1 MADRRRTCVK
11 YPRIPL
17 SIRSLEPVLD
27 QSPARLLTPTVA
39 TRRSLLSQSG
49 RAVEIQSQF
58 IGKAYA
64 SYVAEASKIGRMFFA
79 GYNVFIP
86 SPRALPPANLNERKA
101 ADGRLSSAKAKVNS
115 KPRRRTAAQNMSTKR
130 KTGMVAKSQM
140 SKTKHRSKG

>member
-1 MADRRRTCVK
+1 MRKVSKNTAEYKKPGTRFGSVA
-11 YPRIPL
+11 
-17 SIRSLEPVLD
+17 RSFVDANSRYQALAVESV
-27 QSPARLLTPTVA
+27 
-39 TRRSLLSQSG
+39 G

-115 KPRRRTAAQNMSTKR
+115 KPRRRAAAQSMSTKR
-130 KTGMVAKSQM
+130 KTGMVTKSQI
-140 SKTKHRSKG
+140 SKRSAKMKHRSKG

>member
-1 MADRRRTCVK
+1 MRKVSKNTAEYKKPGTRFGSVA
-11 YPRIPL
+11 
-17 SIRSLEPVLD
+17 RSFVDANSRYQALAVESV
-27 QSPARLLTPTVA
+27 
-39 TRRSLLSQSG
+39 G

-86 SPRALPPANLNERKA
+86 SPRALPPTNLNERKA

-140 SKTKHRSKG
+140 SNTKHRSKG

>member
-1 MADRRRTCVK
+1 MRKVSKNTAEYKKPGTRFGSVA
-11 YPRIPL
+11 
-17 SIRSLEPVLD
+17 RSFVDANSRYQALAVESV
-27 QSPARLLTPTVA
+27 
-39 TRRSLLSQSG
+39 G

-86 SPRALPPANLNERKA
+86 SPRVLPPANLNERKA

-115 KPRRRTAAQNMSTKR
+115 KPRRRAAAQSMSTKR

-140 SKTKHRSKG
+140 SNTKHRSKG

>member
-1 MADRRRTCVK
+1 MRKVSKNTAEYKKPGTRFGSVA
-11 YPRIPL
+11 
-17 SIRSLEPVLD
+17 RSLGEANSRYQALAVE
-27 QSPARLLTPTVA
+27 SV
-39 TRRSLLSQSG
+39 G

-115 KPRRRTAAQNMSTKR
+115 KPRRRAAAQSMSTKR

-140 SKTKHRSKG
+140 SNTKHRSKG

>member
-1 MADRRRTCVK
+1 MRKVSKNTAEYKKPGTRFGSVA
-11 YPRIPL
+11 
-17 SIRSLEPVLD
+17 RSFVDANSRYQAL
-27 QSPARLLTPTVA
+27 AVA
-39 TRRSLLSQSG
+39 SVG

-58 IGKAYA
+58 VGKAYA

-86 SPRALPPANLNERKA
+86 SPRALPPTNLNERKA

-130 KTGMVAKSQM
+130 KMGMVTKTQISKRSA
-140 SKTKHRSKG
+140 KTKHRSKG

>member
-1 MADRRRTCVK
+1 MHKVSKNTAEYKKPGTRFGSVA
-11 YPRIPL
+11 
-17 SIRSLEPVLD
+17 RSFVDANSRYQAL
-27 QSPARLLTPTVA
+27 AVA
-39 TRRSLLSQSG
+39 SVG

-86 SPRALPPANLNERKA
+86 SPRALPPNLNERKA

-115 KPRRRTAAQNMSTKR
+115 KPRRRAAAQNMSTKR
-130 KTGMVAKSQM
+130 KIGTVTKTQISKRSAKM
-140 SKTKHRSKG
+140 KHRSKG

>member
-1 MADRRRTCVK
+1 MRKVSKNTAEYKKPGTRFGSVA
-11 YPRIPL
+11 
-17 SIRSLEPVLD
+17 RSFVDANSRYQALAVESV
-27 QSPARLLTPTVA
+27 
-39 TRRSLLSQSG
+39 G

-64 SYVAEASKIGRMFFA
+64 SYVAEASKIGRMFFD

-86 SPRALPPANLNERKA
+86 SPRALPPNLNERKA

-130 KTGMVAKSQM
+130 KIGTVTKTQISKRSA
-140 SKTKHRSKG
+140 KTKHRSKG

>member
-1 MADRRRTCVK
+1 MRKVSKNTAEYKKPGTRFGSVA
-11 YPRIPL
+11 
-17 SIRSLEPVLD
+17 RSFVDANSRYQALAVESV
-27 QSPARLLTPTVA
+27 
-39 TRRSLLSQSG
+39 G

-58 IGKAYA
+58 VGKAYA

-115 KPRRRTAAQNMSTKR
+115 KPRRRAAAQSMSTKR
-130 KTGMVAKSQM
+130 KMGMVTKTQISKRSA
-140 SKTKHRSKG
+140 KTKHRSKG

>member
-1 MADRRRTCVK
+1 MHKVSKNTAEYKKPGTRFGSVA
-11 YPRIPL
+11 
-17 SIRSLEPVLD
+17 RSFVDANSRYQAL
-27 QSPARLLTPTVA
+27 AVA
-39 TRRSLLSQSG
+39 SVG

-115 KPRRRTAAQNMSTKR
+115 KPRRRAAAQSMSTKR

-140 SKTKHRSKG
+140 SNTKHRSKG

>member
-1 MADRRRTCVK
+1 MHKVSKNTAEYKKPGTRFGSVA
-11 YPRIPL
+11 
-17 SIRSLEPVLD
+17 RSFVDANSRYQAL
-27 QSPARLLTPTVA
+27 AVA
-39 TRRSLLSQSG
+39 SVG

-58 IGKAYA
+58 VGKAYA

-86 SPRALPPANLNERKA
+86 SPRVLPPANLNERKA

-115 KPRRRTAAQNMSTKR
+115 KPRRRAAAQSMSTKR

-140 SKTKHRSKG
+140 SNTKHRSKG

>member
-1 MADRRRTCVK
+1 MRKVSKNTAEYKKPGTRFGSVA
-11 YPRIPL
+11 
-17 SIRSLEPVLD
+17 RSFVDANSRYQALAVESV
-27 QSPARLLTPTVA
+27 
-39 TRRSLLSQSG
+39 G

-86 SPRALPPANLNERKA
+86 SPRALPPNLNERKA

-130 KTGMVAKSQM
+130 KIGTVTKTQISKRSAKM
-140 SKTKHRSKG
+140 KHRSKG

>member
-1 MADRRRTCVK
+1 MRKQPKNTTEDKKPGTHRFGSVA
-11 YPRIPL
+11 
-17 SIRSLEPVLD
+17 RSFVDANSRYQALAVESV
-27 QSPARLLTPTVA
+27 
-39 TRRSLLSQSG
+39 G

-58 IGKAYA
+58 VGKAYA

-115 KPRRRTAAQNMSTKR
+115 KPRRRAAAQSMSTKR

-140 SKTKHRSKG
+140 SNTKHRSKG

>member
-1 MADRRRTCVK
+1 MRKVSKNTAEYKKPGTRFGSVA
-11 YPRIPL
+11 
-17 SIRSLEPVLD
+17 RSFVDANSRYQALAVESV
-27 QSPARLLTPTVA
+27 
-39 TRRSLLSQSG
+39 G

-140 SKTKHRSKG
+140 SNTKHRSKG

>member
-1 MADRRRTCVK
+1 MRKVSKNTAEYKKPGTRFGSVA
-11 YPRIPL
+11 
-17 SIRSLEPVLD
+17 RSFVD
-27 QSPARLLTPTVA
+27 ANSRYQSLAVE
-39 TRRSLLSQSG
+39 SVG

-58 IGKAYA
+58 IGKAYE

-86 SPRALPPANLNERKA
+86 SPRALHLDERKA

-130 KTGMVAKSQM
+130 KMGTATKTQISKR
-140 SKTKHRSKG
+140 SAKTKHRSKG

>member
-1 MADRRRTCVK
+1 MRKVSKNTAEYKKPGTRFGSVA
-11 YPRIPL
+11 
-17 SIRSLEPVLD
+17 RSFVDANSRYQALAVESV
-27 QSPARLLTPTVA
+27 
-39 TRRSLLSQSG
+39 G

-140 SKTKHRSKG
+140 SKRSAKTKHRSKG

>member
-1 MADRRRTCVK
+1 MRKVSKNTAEYKKPGTRFGSVA
-11 YPRIPL
+11 
-17 SIRSLEPVLD
+17 RSFVDANSRYQALAVESV
-27 QSPARLLTPTVA
+27 
-39 TRRSLLSQSG
+39 G

-101 ADGRLSSAKAKVNS
+101 ADGRRSSAKAKVNS
-115 KPRRRTAAQNMSTKR
+115 KPRRRAAAQSMSTKR

-140 SKTKHRSKG
+140 SNTKHRSKG

>member
-1 MADRRRTCVK
+1 MHKVSKNTAEYKKPGTRFGSVA
-11 YPRIPL
+11 
-17 SIRSLEPVLD
+17 RSFVDANSRYQALAVESV
-27 QSPARLLTPTVA
+27 
-39 TRRSLLSQSG
+39 G

-58 IGKAYA
+58 VGKAYA

-115 KPRRRTAAQNMSTKR
+115 KPRRRAAAQSMSTKR

-140 SKTKHRSKG
+140 SNTKHRSKG

>member
-1 MADRRRTCVK
+1 MHKVSKNTAEYKKPGTRFGSVARSFVDANSRYQALAVE
-11 YPRIPL
+11 
-17 SIRSLEPVLD
+17 SI
-27 QSPARLLTPTVA
+27 
-39 TRRSLLSQSG
+39 G

-140 SKTKHRSKG
+140 SNTKHRSKG

>member
-1 MADRRRTCVK
+1 MHKVSKNTAEYKKPGTRFGSVA
-11 YPRIPL
+11 
-17 SIRSLEPVLD
+17 RSFVDANSRYQAL
-27 QSPARLLTPTVA
+27 AVA
-39 TRRSLLSQSG
+39 SVG

-58 IGKAYA
+58 VGKAYA

-86 SPRALPPANLNERKA
+86 SPRALPPTNLNERKA

-115 KPRRRTAAQNMSTKR
+115 KPRRRAAAQSMSTKR

-140 SKTKHRSKG
+140 SNTKHRSKG

>member
-1 MADRRRTCVK
+1 MRKVSKNTAEYKKPGTRFGSVA
-11 YPRIPL
+11 
-17 SIRSLEPVLD
+17 RSFVDANSRYQALAVESV
-27 QSPARLLTPTVA
+27 
-39 TRRSLLSQSG
+39 G

-58 IGKAYA
+58 VGKAYA

-115 KPRRRTAAQNMSTKR
+115 RPRRRTAAQNMSTKR

-140 SKTKHRSKG
+140 SKRSAKTKHRSKG

>member
-1 MADRRRTCVK
+1 MRKVSKNTAEYKKPGTRFGSVA
-11 YPRIPL
+11 
-17 SIRSLEPVLD
+17 RSFVDANSRYQALAVESV
-27 QSPARLLTPTVA
+27 
-39 TRRSLLSQSG
+39 G

-58 IGKAYA
+58 VGKAYA

-86 SPRALPPANLNERKA
+86 SPRALHLDERKA

-130 KTGMVAKSQM
+130 KMGMVTKTQM
-140 SKTKHRSKG
+140 SKRSAKTKHRSKG

>member
-1 MADRRRTCVK
+1 MRKVSKNTAEYKKPGTRFGSVA
-11 YPRIPL
+11 
-17 SIRSLEPVLD
+17 RSFVDANSRYQAL
-27 QSPARLLTPTVA
+27 AVA
-39 TRRSLLSQSG
+39 SVG

-115 KPRRRTAAQNMSTKR
+115 KPRRRAAAQSMSTKR
-130 KTGMVAKSQM
+130 KMGMVTKTQISKRSA
-140 SKTKHRSKG
+140 KTKHRSKG